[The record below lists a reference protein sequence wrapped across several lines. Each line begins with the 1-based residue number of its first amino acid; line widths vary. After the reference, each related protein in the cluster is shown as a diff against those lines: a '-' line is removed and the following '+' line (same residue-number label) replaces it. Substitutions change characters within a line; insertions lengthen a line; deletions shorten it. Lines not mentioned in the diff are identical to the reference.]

1 MKTLKRERVILKSN
15 NNKNLLDNIVSN
27 RKIYNYDV
35 NYNTRQRRI
44 NGIIHL
50 SENNSSTNANP
61 VACFIVT
68 VSGDYGNNTHY
79 QNNSVLSL
87 DKQKI
92 SSNLPTMFDGVN
104 THFIIASYCY
114 RPNIEYKE

>member
-1 MKTLKRERVILKSN
+1 M
-15 NNKNLLDNIVSN
+15 LDNIVSN

-35 NYNTRQRRI
+35 NYNSVGRFD
-44 NGIIHL
+44 GIIHL
-50 SENNSSTNANP
+50 SENNSSTKANP
-61 VACFIVT
+61 VTCFIVT
-68 VSGDYGNNTHY
+68 VSGGYGKDTHY

-92 SSNLPTMFDGVN
+92 SSNLPTIFDDIN
-104 THFIIASYCY
+104 ARFIIASYCY